1 MAQYQYKREPLSNDE
16 ADRLINSANTFQERL
31 IIFTLLDTGLR
42 VSELA
47 SLTKDNIQWQE
58 RRLVIY
64 GKGGIYGKKTKRRVI
79 PMTERVRLLLER
91 HFAFENTFGIPV
103 RTIQHI
109 VKQVAN
115 RAGLSKPVSP
125 HVLRHT
131 FSVLCIKKGISTRA
145 LQTLLGHDR
154 LTTTEIYLNLS
165 PEDTI
170 REFENKW

>member
-1 MAQYQYKREPLSNDE
+1 MPYQYKREPLSNEETDK
-16 ADRLINSANTFQERL
+16 LANAAETFKEKL
-31 IIFTLLDTGLR
+31 VIFTLLDTGLR
-42 VSELA
+42 VAEL
-47 SLTKDNIQWQE
+47 SGLTKDNIQWQE

-103 RTIQHI
+103 RTIQYI

-115 RAGLSKPVSP
+115 RARISKPVSP

-131 FSVLCIKKGISTRA
+131 FSVSCIKKGISTRA
-145 LQTLLGHDR
+145 LMQLLGHDR

-170 REFENKW
+170 REFESKW